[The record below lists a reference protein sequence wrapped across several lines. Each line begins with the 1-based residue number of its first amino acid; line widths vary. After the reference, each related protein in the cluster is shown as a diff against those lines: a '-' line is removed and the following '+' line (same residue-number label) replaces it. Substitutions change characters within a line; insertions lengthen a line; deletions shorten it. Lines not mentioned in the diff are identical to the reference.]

1 MSEFTININHS
12 EINGQVQV
20 GDYNTINLG
29 KSTLEITEKQ
39 WDEVRRFLAQRRNAF
54 EYDSK
59 EYELVCEAEY
69 LSKKKSKGKFKD
81 LILSN
86 RDVFINSVL
95 GTTLTAAMKEIIE
108 LIIH

>member
-12 EINGQVQV
+12 KINGQVQV

-29 KSTLEITEKQ
+29 QNVAELTEEQ
-39 WDEVRRFLAQRRNAF
+39 WHEVRRFLAQRRNAF

-69 LSKKKSKGKFKD
+69 LSKKKSRSKFKD
-81 LILSN
+81 LILSHK
-86 RDVFINSVL
+86 DIFINSVL
-95 GTTLTAAMKEIIE
+95 GTTVTAAVKEIIE